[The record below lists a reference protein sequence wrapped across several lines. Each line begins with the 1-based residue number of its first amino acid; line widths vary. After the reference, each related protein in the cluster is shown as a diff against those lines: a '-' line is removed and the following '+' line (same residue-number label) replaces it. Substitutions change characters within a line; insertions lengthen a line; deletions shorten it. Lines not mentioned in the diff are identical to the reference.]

1 MCFAKK
7 LDLNNRG
14 QSLIEFAITLP
25 ILLILIFAMMG
36 IGFYIYDMSVFTF
49 ASNKALDTG
58 IGRVVSAAITPT
70 DIDNIKNDALNYTN
84 AAIFVSKP
92 KIEVNNNVNSSTG
105 ESRLTVSIESDYN
118 FKISFV
124 NEIFGSNPKVS
135 SKNSYIYIK

>member
-58 IGRVVSAAITPT
+58 IGRVISASITPT